1 MEIQEVH
8 WHTVVVLLH
17 FRRFTFYVKNISPIR
32 IDDEIKG
39 MLAFD
44 LWCFIKFTITV
55 YVKSLT
61 SKWVC
66 NRKWYFLAW
75 DESFW
80 LLFCF
85 RLFSVYIVPISYH
98 SKESYVRFMNDG
110 KCWKFEFSFMIQMI
124 ITFQKSNKIVFIHRI
139 LPQIY

>member
-1 MEIQEVH
+1 MKWKYKKYID
-8 WHTVVVLLH
+8 TLLSSYYILEGLL
-17 FRRFTFYVKNISPIR
+17 FMSKTSLQ
-32 IDDEIKG
+32 IDDAIKG

-44 LWCFIKFTITV
+44 LRCFIKFTITV

-98 SKESYVRFMNDG
+98 SKKSYVRFMNDG

-124 ITFQKSNKIVFIHRI
+124 ITFQKSNEIVFLHRI
-139 LPQIY
+139 LS

>member
-1 MEIQEVH
+1 MKWKYKKYID
-8 WHTVVVLLH
+8 TLLSSYYILEGLL
-17 FRRFTFYVKNISPIR
+17 FMSKTSLQ
-32 IDDEIKG
+32 IDDAIKG

-44 LWCFIKFTITV
+44 LRCFIKFTITV

-98 SKESYVRFMNDG
+98 SKKAYVRFMNDG
-110 KCWKFEFSFMIQMI
+110 KCWQFEFSFMIQMI
-124 ITFQKSNKIVFIHRI
+124 ITFQKSNEIHRI
-139 LPQIY
+139 LS